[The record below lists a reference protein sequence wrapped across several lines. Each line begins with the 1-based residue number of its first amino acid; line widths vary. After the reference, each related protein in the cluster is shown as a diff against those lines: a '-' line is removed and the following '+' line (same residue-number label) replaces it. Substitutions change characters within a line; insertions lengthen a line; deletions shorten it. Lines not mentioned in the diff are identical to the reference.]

1 MSFAINGG
9 FVRARLT
16 HVLDPVFF
24 RSHCGR
30 PSIGQETGITDQRV
44 SNVGSAVEFAK
55 GNNLLG
61 IFIDA
66 ELLVSI

>member
-1 MSFAINGG
+1 MSFAIDGG